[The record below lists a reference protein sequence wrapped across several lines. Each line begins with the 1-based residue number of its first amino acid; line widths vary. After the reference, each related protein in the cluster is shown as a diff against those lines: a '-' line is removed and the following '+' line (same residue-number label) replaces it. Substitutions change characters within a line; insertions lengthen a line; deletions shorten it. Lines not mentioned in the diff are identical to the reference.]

1 MAENPLVYRD
11 FNIEMTDLK
20 EDGTFKVRVIGQTPG
35 GEMSAAQAESATY
48 QEASL
53 SPLLARLDRRR
64 ITKDELI
71 SLGEQLAGL
80 LLPGGVRDLYQDSL
94 KALKPGE
101 GLRLRLRID
110 PLALAALPWEYTY
123 LQRTPG
129 EKVEND
135 FLVLQPQ
142 ISITRYETIGS
153 TLEPLED
160 REKIKIVVALAAP
173 LDQPELNLDP
183 DEAAIQTALKALKEK
198 APNVETNVLEHAN
211 RDDLLKSTLG
221 ADIFQFGGHGV
232 FEGSELSA
240 DGTLL
245 LKGKILLENA
255 AGGSDPFDSAQL
267 AAILGKAG
275 VRLVMLGACNSAA
288 RDEGGAWSGVA
299 PALTRQNIPAV
310 VAMQYKVRDKNAA
323 PFLAYV
329 YLRILGGYS
338 IDEAVAEGRLAL
350 YTQSGLEDRDWGVP
364 VIYLRNPDGFLF
376 PLPKPVAGKEE
387 SAFIRIQR
395 ELKTVKGTSIGARIK
410 TMTAGRLEIDEK
422 IDTVEEGGTV
432 IGLDLE
438 NFGAVGDFDE
448 PRG

>member
-11 FNIEMTDLK
+11 FNIEMTELK
-20 EDGTFKVRVIGQTPG
+20 DDGTFKVRVIGQTPG
-35 GEMSAAQAESATY
+35 GEMSAAQAETPVY
-48 QEASL
+48 KQQSL
-53 SPLLARLDRRR
+53 SNLLTKLDRRR

-71 SLGEQLAGL
+71 TLGEQLADL
-80 LLPGGVRDLYQDSL
+80 LLPGRVRDLYQDSL
-94 KALKPGE
+94 KALKTDTE

-123 LQRTPG
+123 LQRTSG

-135 FLVLQPQ
+135 FLVLQPNV
-142 ISITRYETIGS
+142 SITRYETIGD

-160 REKIKIVVALAAP
+160 REKIQIVVALAAP
-173 LDQPELNLDP
+173 LDQPELNLDA
-183 DEAAIQTALKALKEK
+183 DENAIKTALQALKEK
-198 APNVETNVLEHAN
+198 APNVETHVLEHAT
-211 RDDLLKSTLG
+211 RDDLLKSSAG

-232 FEGSELSA
+232 FEGSELTS
-240 DGTLL
+240 DGKLL
-245 LKGKILLENA
+245 MKGKILLENEDEN
-255 AGGSDPFDSAQL
+255 SDPFDSAQL

-275 VRLVMLGACNSAA
+275 VRLVLLGACNSAA

-338 IDEAVAEGRLAL
+338 IDEAVAEARLAL

-364 VIYLRNPDGFLF
+364 VIYLRSQDGFLF
-376 PLPKPVAGKEE
+376 PLPKPVSGKQE
-387 SAFIRIQR
+387 SAFVKLQR

-410 TMTAGRLEIDEK
+410 SMTAGHLEIEEK
-422 IDTVEEGGTV
+422 IDTVEEGGTA
-432 IGLDLE
+432 IGLDIE
-438 NFGAVGDFDE
+438 NLGGD
-448 PRG
+448 

>member
-11 FNIEMTDLK
+11 FNIEMTDLTG
-20 EDGTFKVRVIGQTPG
+20 DGTFKVRVIGQTPG
-35 GEMSAAQAESATY
+35 GEMSAAQVETSTY

-53 SPLLARLDRRR
+53 SALLTKLDRRR
-64 ITKDELI
+64 ISKDELI
-71 SLGEQLAGL
+71 SLGEQLAAL
-80 LLPGGVRDLYQDSL
+80 LLPGRVRDLYQDSL

-101 GLRLRLRID
+101 GLRLRLRIG

-153 TLEPLED
+153 TLEPVEN
-160 REKIKIVVALAAP
+160 REKIQIVVALAAP

-198 APNVETNVLEHAN
+198 APNVETNVLEHAS
-211 RDDLLKSTLG
+211 RDNLLQSTQG

-232 FEGSELSA
+232 FEGSELSP

-245 LKGKILLENA
+245 MKGKILLENA
-255 AGGSDPFDSAQL
+255 DGNSDPFDSAQL

-275 VRLVMLGACNSAA
+275 VRLVLLGACNSAA
-288 RDEGGAWSGVA
+288 RDDGGAWSGVA

-364 VIYLRNPDGFLF
+364 VIYLRNADGFLF

-387 SAFIRIQR
+387 SAFIRVQR
-395 ELKTVKGTSIGARIK
+395 EIKTVEGTSIAARVQR
-410 TMTAGRLEIDEK
+410 MVGGRLEVDEK
-422 IDTVEEGGTV
+422 IDTVKKGGTA
-432 IGLDLE
+432 IGVDL
-438 NFGAVGDFDE
+438 GMLGGDWDE
-448 PRG
+448 PTG